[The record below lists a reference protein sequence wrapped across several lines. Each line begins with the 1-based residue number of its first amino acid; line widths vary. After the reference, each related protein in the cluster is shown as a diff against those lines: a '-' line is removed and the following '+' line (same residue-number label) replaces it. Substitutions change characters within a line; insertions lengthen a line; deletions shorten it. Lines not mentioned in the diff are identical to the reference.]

1 MNLRHQKYKSKQ
13 LKISTL
19 ESENNFKLVNISIN
33 GMDKLKKKTN
43 KEENI
48 YKKLLVLLVR
58 SVN

>member
-33 GMDKLKKKTN
+33 GIDKLKKKTN

-58 SVN
+58 SAN